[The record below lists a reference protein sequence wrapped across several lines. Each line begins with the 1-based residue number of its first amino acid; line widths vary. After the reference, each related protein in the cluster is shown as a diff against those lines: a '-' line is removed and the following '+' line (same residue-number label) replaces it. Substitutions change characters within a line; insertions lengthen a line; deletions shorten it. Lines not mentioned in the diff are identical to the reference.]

1 MFVQVR
7 SIFLVAFVMISISSG
22 VEAQSISSAIQQV
35 DKSRDASCRASQ
47 QSLAD
52 LVFALERAADAN
64 APLTEIADGIE
75 VLSRE
80 EFWKSTD
87 QRRSLEALA
96 KLGGVKP
103 ELQPAL
109 AEAIAAAHGEVR
121 HILFSK
127 RENAPDVV
135 SALEKL
141 ISINESLN
149 TPNRFYVAQIKLT
162 IASYLSELAYSNL
175 NASDA
180 SVPLTSTQV
189 RSIDVSLDG
198 LAGVRS
204 KLNLS
209 IDYLTEL
216 SNFFEKEFVSGV
228 YSRNTGLDF
237 RYQIVLMKYIVG
249 DDQWALDLETLA
261 NYSSLDEQFTS
272 LKAVDHVYVHNF
284 LVTPLISET
293 AIASTDESSGCKPE
307 HQSAPLVPNE
317 RKNSQV
323 RRFFNPIQLSLFTCG
338 VLSAPGGHKSLFDLS
353 AQLLRFKNSDY
364 RVVLG
369 HFRGDEV
376 RFSYLS
382 KDELFETAKSAIES
396 IDATSVLARVDQTGS
411 CTLDID
417 GSAISP
423 DPSFLGVQETSK
435 SSGYIF
441 VGNYLNF
448 TEARRLRDLVREFG
462 DLEEAY
468 LIRPQI

>member
-1 MFVQVR
+1 M
-7 SIFLVAFVMISISSG
+7 LAISSEA
-22 VEAQSISSAIQQV
+22 EAQSISTAIQQV
-35 DKSRDASCRASQ
+35 DKSRDATCRASQ
-47 QSLAD
+47 QSITD

-80 EFWKSTD
+80 QFWKSTD

-96 KLGGVKP
+96 KLGGVKA

-109 AEAIAAAHGEVR
+109 AEAVAAAHGEVR
-121 HILFSK
+121 HILFSQ

-162 IASYLSELAYSNL
+162 IASFLSELAYSDL
-175 NASDA
+175 DAFGA
-180 SVPLTSTQV
+180 SVPLQPTQV
-189 RSIDVSLDG
+189 RAIDITADG
-198 LAGVRS
+198 LFGVRS

-209 IDYLTEL
+209 IDYLAEL
-216 SNFFEKEFVSGV
+216 SNFFEKEFASGV
-228 YSRNTGLDF
+228 YSRNIALDF

-249 DDQWALDLETLA
+249 DVQWELDLETLA
-261 NYSSLDEQFTS
+261 SYSSVDEQFTS
-272 LKAVDHVYVHNF
+272 LKAVDHIYVHNF

-293 AIASTDESSGCKPE
+293 ANQPRAEAPACKPE
-307 HQSAPLVPNE
+307 RQSATFEPNE

-323 RRFFNPIQLSLFTCG
+323 RRFFNPIQLSLFTCR
-338 VLSAPGGHKSLFDLS
+338 VLSAPEGHKSLFDLS

-369 HFRGDEV
+369 HFRGEDI
-376 RFSYLS
+376 RFSFLS
-382 KDELFETAKSAIES
+382 KGELLETAKSAVES
-396 IDATSVLARVDQTGS
+396 INATSILVNGDQTGT

-417 GSAISP
+417 GSAIVP
-423 DPSFLGVQETSK
+423 DPSYLGVQETSK
-435 SSGYIF
+435 NSGYIF
-441 VGNYLNF
+441 VGNWLNF
-448 TEARRLRDLVREFG
+448 TEARRLRDLIREFG
-462 DLEEAY
+462 ELEEAY